1 MPIIKNLIP
10 ENFKKISI
18 CALLE
23 GPGSGTKLFQSY
35 IDNHP
40 EFNILLSNKVPSYG
54 LYTYTILNL
63 LTKINP
69 LLLFNKD
76 TNDIYNNYENY
87 LVDKICIY
95 DINNINNLLLDVG
108 YKSTT
113 NTSNISNYIE
123 YYDND
128 MIDKIKKHDKF
139 IFDILLSKS
148 I

>member
-1 MPIIKNLIP
+1 M
-10 ENFKKISI
+10 
-18 CALLE
+18 
-23 GPGSGTKLFQSY
+23 
-35 IDNHP
+35 
-40 EFNILLSNKVPSYG
+40 
-54 LYTYTILNL
+54 
-63 LTKINP
+63 
-69 LLLFNKD
+69 FNKD

-113 NTSNISNYIE
+113 KKLNTSNISNYIE